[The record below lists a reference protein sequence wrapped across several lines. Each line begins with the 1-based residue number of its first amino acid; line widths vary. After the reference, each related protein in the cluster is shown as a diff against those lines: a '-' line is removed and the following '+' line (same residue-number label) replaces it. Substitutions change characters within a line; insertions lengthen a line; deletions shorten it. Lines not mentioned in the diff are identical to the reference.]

1 MSERLS
7 YLFQQYFNK
16 TETPAER
23 DELMQFINK
32 PGSEMLVQRLM
43 EEVFKSNQFEDD
55 LFPAG
60 ARDRMLHAALGDPV
74 SDDLDEKIM
83 PLRKRTN
90 KFIYVAAAILVLALS
105 FGIYQYR
112 LRKSND
118 TLAAG
123 KIHHDVSPGGDKAI
137 LILANGAKIQLNDAQ
152 NGKLVQQGNTAVV
165 KLTNGSL
172 AYVPGSQAGI
182 TSLMNTMATP
192 RGGQYRLQLPDG
204 TVVMLNAE
212 SSISYPTAFTGKS
225 RNVSIS
231 GEAYFEVA
239 KNKKMP
245 FVVSFGNQKVEVLGT
260 HFDIRAYSEQ
270 PGKTT
275 LLEGSVKISNGNQ
288 KHLLVPG
295 QQAVYDTGARKF
307 DVKTVDTEDVVAWK
321 NGLFLFDNTE
331 LEQVVLELARWY
343 NIDVEYRGPKPQ
355 LNFTGLVKR
364 NIPLSKALKLL
375 ETTGGIKFTIAANK
389 VIIEKK

>member
-1 MSERLS
+1 MSERIA

-23 DELMQFINK
+23 DELMQFIIK
-32 PGSEMLVQRLM
+32 SESETSVQRLM
-43 EEVFKSNQFEDD
+43 EEVFKSNQFEEDP
-55 LFPAG
+55 FPAG
-60 ARDRMLHAALGDPV
+60 ARDRMLGAALGESV
-74 SDDLDEKIM
+74 SDHLDEKII
-83 PLRKRTN
+83 PLRKQAS
-90 KFIYVAAAILVLALS
+90 KFIYIAAAVLVLALS
-105 FGIYQYR
+105 FGIYRYR
-112 LRKSND
+112 LQKSNE

-123 KIHHDVSPGGDKAI
+123 KLHHDVNPGGNKAI
-137 LILANGAKIQLNDAQ
+137 LTLANGEKIELNDAK
-152 NGKLVQQGNTAVV
+152 NGKLVQQGGTAVV
-165 KLTNGSL
+165 KLANGSV
-172 AYVPGSQAGI
+172 AYVAGGQAAG

-212 SSISYPTAFTGKS
+212 SSISYPTAFSGKT
-225 RNVSIS
+225 RNVSIT

-245 FVVSFGNQKVEVLGT
+245 FIVSFGNQKVEVLGT

-275 LLEGSVKISNGNQ
+275 LLEGSVKISSQNQ
-288 KHLLVPG
+288 KQLLVPG
-295 QQAVYDTGARKF
+295 QQAVYNIGAKKF
-307 DVKTVDTEDVVAWK
+307 EIKTVDTDDVVAWK

-331 LEQVVLELARWY
+331 LDQVMSELGRWY
-343 NIDVEYRGPKPQ
+343 DVKFEYQGIKPQ
-355 LNFTGLVKR
+355 LNFTGLVKK
-364 NIPLSKALKLL
+364 NIPLSKALKIL
-375 ETTGGIKFTIAANK
+375 ETTGGIKFTIAADK